1 MNNAHT
7 GKTAYFTQRILA
19 LLLAFLFAA
28 ALAPT
33 ARADEAAAA
42 KRLRL
47 TVSGGYAATPS
58 KFLAEGA
65 DPLTDG
71 SYRTEARVYG
81 TLTLSA
87 PANIANLYISFSDT
101 PTEFTVTAGDR
112 RLRCVPQYLEV
123 CVDVSAL
130 ASSTLSLAFIG
141 QVSVC
146 DVYAYGEGELPGFVQ
161 RWEPPCEKAD
171 ILLISTH
178 ADDEHLYFAG
188 LLPYYAGELGCAVQ
202 VAYFT
207 DHVAEPYR
215 RHELLNGLWTAGV
228 RNYPVIGSVPDAFS
242 DSEKEALKKLSA
254 SGMSRDDALLQQVRL
269 IRRFKPQVVVTHDL
283 EGEYGHGQHRLCAST
298 ALEAAGIAANA
309 ESDPA
314 SVSLYGAWDVPKLY
328 LHLYPENQI
337 NMNWDFPLD
346 AFGGKTAFQVS
357 QDGYACHLSQR
368 GPRFDNWIFGE
379 KNEITKAAEIAEYSP
394 CIYGLARTNVGADV
408 NKNDFLE
415 NVITYAEQ
423 ERLAAEAEAKRQEE
437 ERAAAEAEAKAKAD
451 EEAKKRADAD
461 AASESDASRARGM
474 NALAVAAACLL
485 ALSVAAYAARM
496 AFDKKQRSQ
505 TK

>member
-1 MNNAHT
+1 MNNT
-7 GKTAYFTQRILA
+7 DNTKTARFARRALA
-19 LLLAFLFAA
+19 LLLAFLCFA

-33 ARADEAAAA
+33 ARAEDAATA

-47 TVSGGYAATPS
+47 TVSGGYSAVKN
-58 KFLAEGA
+58 KFLADGA

-81 TLTLSA
+81 SLFISA

-101 PTEFTVTAGDR
+101 PTEFTVSAGDQ

-141 QVSVC
+141 AVNIC
-146 DVYAYGEGELPGFVQ
+146 DVYAYGEGELPDFVQ

-171 ILLISTH
+171 ILLISAH
-178 ADDEHLYFAG
+178 ADDEQLYFAG
-188 LLPYYAGELGCAVQ
+188 VLPYYAGELGCAVQ

-215 RHELLNGLWTAGV
+215 RHELLNGLWTVGV
-228 RNYPVIGSVPDAFS
+228 RNYPVIGSVPDAYS
-242 DSEKEALKKLSA
+242 DSEAGALKKLA
-254 SGMSRDDALLQQVRL
+254 AAGMKRDDALLQQIKL

-298 ALEAAGIAANA
+298 ALEAAELAADA

-314 SVSLYGAWDVPKLY
+314 SVSIYGAWDTPKLY
-328 LHLYPENQI
+328 LHLYPENRI
-337 NMNWDFPLD
+337 TMNWDVPLD

-357 QDGYACHLSQR
+357 QDGYSCHLSQR
-368 GPRFDNWIFGE
+368 GYRFDSWMFGE
-379 KNEITKAAEIAEYSP
+379 NKEITKATEIKTFSP
-394 CIYGLARTNVGADV
+394 CVYGLARTTVGADV

-415 NVITYAEQ
+415 NLTSYAEQ
-423 ERLAAEAEAKRQEE
+423 ERIAAETEAKRQEE
-437 ERAAAEAEAKAKAD
+437 EKAAAEAKAAE
-451 EEAKKRADAD
+451 EEAKKQSD
-461 AASESDASRARGM
+461 AAEAEEASRLRGLR
-474 NALAVAAACLL
+474 ALAIAAACLL
-485 ALSVAAYAARM
+485 ALSVAAYAARRI
-496 AFDKKQRSQ
+496 FDKKQRSK